1 MMNVLTVKSGIE
13 SLDWDRIG
21 AWNWREG
28 PGIWAE
34 LMGCSRFF
42 HAGRFLEKSPAFKL
56 PNYQLFTYL
65 CSRN

>member
-13 SLDWDRIG
+13 TLDWDRMEPGIG
-21 AWNWREG
+21 RRH
-28 PGIWAE
+28 GIWAE
-34 LMGCSRFF
+34 LMGNSRFF
-42 HAGRFLEKSPAFKL
+42 HARRFLEKSPAFKR